1 MISNE
6 KINKQYGEI
15 FDTAG
20 AQWIGSPGVFGNES
34 APAPL
39 FRKKL
44 NIEKAIAKAVLSV
57 TGLGQ
62 YEGFVNGKA
71 LDERIVFA
79 PVISNYQ
86 KTVYYNVYDITAQL
100 CIGENTLGFILGRGR
115 YAFNSAGTPWNGET
129 ADWIDCV
136 KMIAV
141 LEITYN
147 DGTKATYVTDE
158 SWQTKSSGILQ
169 DCMYMGETFDARVH
183 DFAWNTSDSTD
194 GWVSCVQVKKP
205 VGKLMYDFSEP
216 IAVTEKISPV
226 ACVKLADK
234 TYALEFDKYL
244 TGWIEL
250 SVDCPK
256 DTTVSIYY
264 TERKNAE
271 GYPYING
278 SIVPGG
284 RLQKDF
290 FISTGE
296 KVIYRPMFSY
306 KGFRYVL
313 VEGMDDLKVSD
324 AVGCFVH
331 SDIQSIA
338 TLACSDDLITWIHH
352 AVRRTILSNFH
363 GLSTDTPVYEK
374 LGWGGDAAAISPS
387 VLYNFDARK
396 FYRKWAKDFLD
407 CQTEDGEI
415 SVINPT
421 HGWGLTGKT
430 RWQAVCGPTPTA
442 DLCWAEIVYRL
453 YWCYGDMDA
462 LTENYEGLKKY
473 AAYLKNW
480 ANGGLCTKGIGDWL
494 PPTGNVEKAHAEPP
508 EGPQIV
514 ESAYHIRIMER
525 MHQIALALGKTD
537 DAKEFA
543 QERQHLIDLYNDAY
557 YDAQK
562 GYYCRPEYPHFRQAC
577 NVLAIAF
584 GIADGEKTKKV
595 MEHLL
600 QDIQSKDFHTDMG
613 VFTSMYLPIVLTE
626 QGYHDIAYRI
636 VTAKGYPGLDYMR
649 QKGATTMSESW
660 EYDGCRS
667 CCHYA
672 LGAVENWII
681 TYLAGIHQ
689 LAPGYAKVKID
700 PKMPEGMDY
709 IQYSLETVRGTIDM
723 KCYRKDGQIVKEISV
738 PETIEMVV

>member
-205 VGKLMYDFSEP
+205 AGKLMYDFSEP
-216 IAVTEKISPV
+216 IAVTEKINPV
-226 ACVKLADK
+226 ACIKLSDK

-296 KVIYRPMFSY
+296 KVIYRPTFSY

-338 TLACSDDLITWIHH
+338 TFACSDDLITWIHH

-473 AAYLKNW
+473 VAYLKNW

-525 MHQIALALGKTD
+525 MNQIALALGKTD

-600 QDIQSKDFHTDMG
+600 QDIQSKYFHTDMG

-681 TYLAGIHQ
+681 TYIAGVHQ
-689 LAPGYAKVKID
+689 LAPGYEKVKIA
-700 PKMPEGMDY
+700 PNLPQGMGSIHY
-709 IQYSLETVRGTIDM
+709 TLQTVRGKIDV

>member
-6 KINKQYGEI
+6 KINRQYGEI

-20 AQWIGSPGVFGNES
+20 AKWIGSPGVSGNES

-44 NIEKAIAKAVLSV
+44 NIGKAIAKAVLSV

-86 KTVYYNVYDITAQL
+86 KTVYYNIYDITEQL

-129 ADWIDCV
+129 AEWIDCV
-136 KMIAV
+136 KMLAV
-141 LEITYN
+141 LEIAYT
-147 DGTKATYVTDE
+147 DGTKDTYVTDE
-158 SWQTKSSGILQ
+158 SWQTKPSGILQ

-183 DFAWNTSDSTD
+183 DFAWNTPQSTD
-194 GWVSCVQVKKP
+194 GWTSCIQVKKP
-205 VGKLMYDFSEP
+205 AGQLTYDFSEP
-216 IAVTEKISPV
+216 IAITERISP
-226 ACVKLADK
+226 ASCVKLADK

-250 SVDCPK
+250 TIDCPK

-290 FISTGE
+290 FISAGE

-306 KGFRYVL
+306 KGFHYVL
-313 VEGMDDLKVSD
+313 VEGIEDLKASD

-338 TLACSDDLITWIHH
+338 EFESSDALINWTHH

-387 VLYNFDARK
+387 VMYNFDARK

-415 SVINPT
+415 SCINPT
-421 HGWGLTGKT
+421 HGWGLSGKT
-430 RWQAVCGPTPTA
+430 RWQAVCGPMPTA

-462 LTENYEGLKKY
+462 LEENYEGLKKY
-473 AAYLKNW
+473 AAYLKQW
-480 ANGGLCTKGIGDWL
+480 ANDGLCAKGIGDWL
-494 PPTGNVEKAHAEPP
+494 PPTGNIMKAHAEPP

-525 MHQIALALGKTD
+525 MTQIAEALGKEE
-537 DAKEFA
+537 DAKAFA
-543 QERQHLIDLYNDAY
+543 QERQRLIGIFNDTY

-562 GYYCRPEYPHFRQAC
+562 GYYCRPEYPQFRQAA
-577 NVLAIAF
+577 NVMPIAF
-584 GIADGEKTKKV
+584 GIADAEKRETV
-595 MEHLL
+595 MQHLL
-600 QDIQSKDFHTDMG
+600 AHIQDKDFHTDMG

-626 QGYHDIAYRI
+626 CGYHEIAYRV
-636 VTAKGYPGLDYMR
+636 VTAKGYPGLDYIR
-649 QKGATTMSESW
+649 QHGATTMSESW
-660 EYDGCRS
+660 EYNGCRS

-709 IQYSLETVRGTIDM
+709 IRYSLETVRGTIDM